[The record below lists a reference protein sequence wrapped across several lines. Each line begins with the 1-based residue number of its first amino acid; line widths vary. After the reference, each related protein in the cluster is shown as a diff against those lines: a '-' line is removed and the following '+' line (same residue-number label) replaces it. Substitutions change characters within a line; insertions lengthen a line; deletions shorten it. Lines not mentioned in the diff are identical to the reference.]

1 MGFFDKKDNSSPQG
15 GEFDLNKLEIEILLN
30 IIKNNSFLGGQL
42 EDIYNVVYK
51 LQQQYVNKQ

>member
-30 IIKNNSFLGGQL
+30 IIKNNSFMGAQL